1 MKRRES
7 IILLATAAAAHPL
20 AARAQP
26 AGPTR
31 HIVVLMGNVEGDPLT
46 QGRLKSFRDALRQLN
61 WIEGNNLRID
71 FRWGGGDPARIR
83 AQAAEAVGLA
93 PDAIFTTN
101 TPPTRALQQ
110 ATRTIPIVFAGV
122 SDPVSDGFVASLS
135 KPGGNLTGFSNMDAA
150 MAGKWMQ
157 FLKEITPGVKRIA
170 VLYNPDTAPHSVF
183 LPALDAA
190 APPLGVTLVR
200 ATVREPGGI
209 DGVVAGLAGDAS
221 LVVMPDVFTFLNRAA
236 IIAAAARHRVP
247 AVYPFAYFAIEG
259 GLIAYGPDSGDQFR
273 RAAAYVDRILK
284 GAKPADLPVQ
294 APAKFDFVVN
304 QKTARAQGIVMP
316 PSIIA
321 SADEVIE

>member
-1 MKRRES
+1 MKRRKS
-7 IILLATAAAAHPL
+7 IILLATTAAAYPL
-20 AARAQP
+20 AATAQP

-31 HIVVLMGNVEGDPLT
+31 RIVVLLGNVEGDPIV

-71 FRWGGGDPARIR
+71 ILWGGGDPARMR

-93 PDAIFTTN
+93 PDAILTTS
-101 TPPTRALQQ
+101 TPPTRAAQQ

-122 SDPVSDGFVASLS
+122 SDPVGDGFVASLA
-135 KPGGNLTGFSNMDAA
+135 KPGGNITGFSNTDAA

-157 FLKEITPGVKRIA
+157 LLKEITPGVKRIA
-170 VLYNPDTAPHSVF
+170 VLYNPDTAPHSIF

-221 LVVMPDVFTFLNRAA
+221 LAVMPDIFTFLNRAA

-247 AVYPFAYFAIEG
+247 AVYPFPYFAIEG
-259 GLIAYGPDSGDQFR
+259 GLIAYGPDSDDQFW

-294 APAKFDFVVN
+294 EPAKFGFVVN

-316 PSIIA
+316 PSVLA
-321 SADEVIE
+321 SADEVVE

>member
-7 IILLATAAAAHPL
+7 IILLATTAAAYPL
-20 AARAQP
+20 AAMAQP

-31 HIVVLMGNVEGDPLT
+31 RIVVLLGNVEGDPLV

-71 FRWGGGDPARIR
+71 LRWGGGDPARIR

-93 PDAIFTTN
+93 PDVILTTS
-101 TPPTRALQQ
+101 TPPTRAAQQ

-122 SDPVSDGFVASLS
+122 SDPVGDGFVASLA
-135 KPGGNLTGFSNMDAA
+135 KPGGNVTGFSNTDAA

-157 FLKEITPGVKRIA
+157 LLKEITPGVKRIA

-183 LPALDAA
+183 LPALEAA

-200 ATVREPGGI
+200 ATVREPGAI

-221 LVVMPDVFTFLNRAA
+221 FAVMPDLFTTLNRAA
-236 IIAAAARHRVP
+236 IVAAAARHRVP
-247 AVYPFAYFAIEG
+247 AVYPFPFFAIEG
-259 GLIAYGPDSGDQFR
+259 GLISYGPDGDDQFW
-273 RAAAYVDRILK
+273 RAAAYVDRIFK

-294 APAKFDFVVN
+294 EPAKFGFVVN

-316 PSIIA
+316 SSILA